1 MVNASSD
8 TLKTY
13 ENASGLAQKPQLLA
27 YLRNKAENPAQYIAW
42 LEILNKGYD
51 CITGSITYEGVTQ
64 KITPGFY
71 KNFIR
76 ILQKSGW
83 YGDIKSSSPAGKKEQ
98 FEDVGQ
104 DGAWSRYTANL
115 INNPVTGPAVNTP
128 CLGAD
133 LLNQIHPDFVNNLE
147 NFCNIIRTR
156 AWLAIPAGA
165 MGSIGSLMW
174 YITGAVGAFFN
185 ALIWIYQGME
195 LLIQQFYAL
204 ISSVMRLIQQLIV
217 NVIERIIPLDLI
229 CTILDAVQV
238 ILDDIGFF
246 ASLFGGSDGLFNTL
260 NAIQN
265 VVNILSTGIN
275 FAYNPF
281 SAIQYFF
288 PKEVAAVMNLA
299 NQLQNLPQNLLSQVL
314 TNFGFFSAANNEGVA
329 IAAAIIQHYGLGA
342 QLGPLAPYV
351 SQFAAQAP
359 NKAAQQGWYRVGGSA
374 AGSTYGNVAYAT
386 PYTLISPIDGT
397 PLNINLNAL
406 FGGSRCQKTDF
417 EAQEQQ

>member
-1 MVNASSD
+1 MANATMKS
-8 TLKTY
+8 Y
-13 ENASGLAQKPQLLA
+13 EDASGLSQKPQLLNF
-27 YLRNKAENPAQYIAW
+27 LRNKADTPAQYIAW
-42 LEILNKGYD
+42 LEILGKGYG
-51 CITGSITYEGVTQ
+51 CIGGSVTYENEKQ
-64 KITPGFY
+64 EITPAFY

-83 YGDIKSSSPAGKKEQ
+83 YDDVKTLSPAGKKEEV
-98 FEDVGQ
+98 EDVGQ
-104 DGAWSRYTANL
+104 DGAWTRYTTNL

-165 MGSIGSLMW
+165 MGSIGSLLW
-174 YITGAVGAFFN
+174 YITGAVNAFYQ

-195 LLIQQFYAL
+195 LLIQQFFAI
-204 ISSVMRLIQQLIV
+204 ISSVMRLVQQLIIS
-217 NVIERIIPLDLI
+217 VIERIIPLDLI
-229 CTILDAVQV
+229 CTILDTVQV

-275 FAYNPF
+275 FVYNPF
-281 SAIQYFF
+281 GAVQFFF

-314 TNFGFFSAANNEGVA
+314 TNFGFFTAANNEGLA
-329 IAAAIIQHYGLGA
+329 IAAAIIQRYGLGS
-342 QLGPLAPYV
+342 QLGPLAPYIN
-351 SQFAAQAP
+351 QLAAQAP
-359 NKAAQQGWYRVGGSA
+359 NKAAEQGWYRVGGSS
-374 AGSTYGNVAYAT
+374 AGATYGNITPAA
-386 PYTLISPIDGT
+386 PYTLISPIDGS
-397 PLNINLNAL
+397 PLNINLNDL
-406 FGGSRCQKTDF
+406 LGGVRSEPFDF
-417 EAQEQQ
+417 QAQ